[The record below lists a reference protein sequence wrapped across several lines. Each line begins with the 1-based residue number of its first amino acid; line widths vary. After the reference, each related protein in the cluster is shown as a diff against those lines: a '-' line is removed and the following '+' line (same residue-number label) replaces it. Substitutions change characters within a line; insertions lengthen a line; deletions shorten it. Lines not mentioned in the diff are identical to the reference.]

1 MKKLSLSNTHEAL
14 NAKMVDYAGFYMPV
28 QYEGVIAEH
37 LSVRNNVGVFD
48 VSHMGEIFIS
58 GLQAKDFLQFI
69 TSNDIDKLINGKVQY
84 SCLPNLDGGIV
95 DDILV
100 YMINDNLFMLVVN
113 ASNIDKDLAW
123 LNKHNLYDCKIN
135 NRSDDYSL
143 LAVQGPKSLELLSE
157 LSELDL
163 SSLNYYT
170 FLQGKISGINN
181 VIISRTGYTGE
192 LGFELYV
199 LNEQVLTLWNSLF
212 NTTIGLKPIGLAARN
227 TLRLEKGFCLYG
239 NDIEENTSPLEAG
252 LGWITKLSTNF
263 INSKN
268 LINQK
273 NDGLKT
279 KLIGFEILGKGIA
292 RKGYPIFDK
301 NKNKIGVVT
310 SGTMSPSLNKAIG
323 MAYIDIAFTK
333 FNQEFMIQVRN
344 KFILAKVAELPFVK

>member
-1 MKKLSLSNTHEAL
+1 MKHLAL
-14 NAKMVDYAGFYMPV
+14 TDIHIGLGGKMVDYAGFYMPV

-48 VSHMGEIFIS
+48 VSHMGEIFIT
-58 GLQAKDFLQFI
+58 GVGAKDFLQFI
-69 TSNDIDKLINGKVQY
+69 TSNDIDKLVIGKVQY

-100 YMINDNLFMLVVN
+100 YMINDSSFMLVVN

-123 LNKHNLYDCKIN
+123 LNKHNSYDCKID
-135 NRSDDYSL
+135 NRSDAYSL

-157 LSELDL
+157 LSESDL

-170 FLQGKISGINN
+170 FLQAEISGIDN
-181 VIISRTGYTGE
+181 IIVSRTGYTGE

-199 LNEQVLTLWNSLF
+199 LNEQVLNLWNSLF
-212 NTTIGLKPIGLAARN
+212 NTTIDLKPIGLAARN

-268 LINQK
+268 LTNQK
-273 NDGLKT
+273 NNGLKT

-292 RKGYPIFDK
+292 RKDYLIFDK
-301 NKNKIGVVT
+301 NQNEIGIVT

-323 MAYIDIAFTK
+323 MAYINIEYNK
-333 FNQEFMIQVRN
+333 PHQEFMIQVRN